1 MRRKL
6 VLGIILGL
14 LLTNI
19 VTLGLWWWNSSTG
32 DVDYSVDFESRKPVA
47 KVNGEKI
54 KYKDWLSYLEN
65 QYGKKAL
72 QDMIDTQVIKQLA
85 DQEDLSINKG
95 VLKLEVSLLATM
107 EGPLSKDA
115 IKDKKKKW
123 AKEVTER
130 LYLEEL
136 VTRDISV
143 SEQEIRAYYDKY
155 GDQYNFSPTVQL
167 SHIIV
172 SDEGVADKIMEELD
186 EGTSFSAL
194 AQKYSLDEETKSSG
208 GYLGFYTESSS
219 FIPSEYYEQTQQ
231 LDDHTYS
238 QPIQT
243 TEGIAIVYLHHYLP
257 EVDLSYE
264 QLHAHIRREIAL
276 ERMADHPDASKLWN
290 DLEVEWIYQ

>member
-6 VLGIILGL
+6 VLGIISGL

-19 VTLGLWWWNSSTG
+19 VTLGLWWWNSNTG
-32 DVDYSVDFESRKPVA
+32 DVEYSVDFESRKPVA
-47 KVNGEKI
+47 NVNGEKI
-54 KYKDWLSYLEN
+54 KYKEWLSHLEI

-85 DQEDLSINKG
+85 DQEDLSINEG
-95 VLKLEVSLLATM
+95 VLQLEVSLLATM
-107 EGPLSKDA
+107 DGSLSEDA
-115 IKDKKKKW
+115 VKDKKKQW
-123 AKEVTER
+123 TEAVTER

-136 VTRDISV
+136 VTRDIAV
-143 SEQEIRAYYDKY
+143 SDQEIRAYYDKY
-155 GDQYNFSPTVQL
+155 GDQYRFSSTVQL

-172 SDEGVADKIMEELD
+172 PDEDVADKIMEELD
-186 EGTSFSAL
+186 DGTSFTSL
-194 AQKYSLDEETKSSG
+194 ARKYSLDEETKSSG

-219 FIPSEYYEQTQQ
+219 FIPNEYYEQAKQ

-238 QPIQT
+238 QPFQT
-243 TEGIAIVYLHHYLP
+243 TEGITIVYLHQHLP
-257 EVDLSYE
+257 EVELSYE

-276 ERMADHPDASKLWN
+276 ERMDDHPDASKLWD